1 LGAAASGLVSA
12 LRKKFRGTLERVE
25 ATATTGVHWQIT
37 WRDEPAVKP
46 GQRVSKK
53 KAPMPLQVL
62 GFKLE
67 ELRDAR
73 LAPLVDFKGRQTHQD

>member
-1 LGAAASGLVSA
+1 
-12 LRKKFRGTLERVE
+12 
-25 ATATTGVHWQIT
+25 
-37 WRDEPAVKP
+37 
-46 GQRVSKK
+46 VSKK

-73 LAPLVDFKGRQTHQD
+73 LAPLVDFKGRQAHQE

>member
-1 LGAAASGLVSA
+1 MGSAAGGMVSA
-12 LRKKFRGTLERVE
+12 LRKKFRGTLERTE
-25 ATATTGVHWQIT
+25 DGAGWQIS

-53 KAPMPLQVL
+53 RAPVPVQVL
-62 GFKLE
+62 GFGLE

-73 LAPLVDFKGRQTHQD
+73 LAPLVDFKGRQAHQE